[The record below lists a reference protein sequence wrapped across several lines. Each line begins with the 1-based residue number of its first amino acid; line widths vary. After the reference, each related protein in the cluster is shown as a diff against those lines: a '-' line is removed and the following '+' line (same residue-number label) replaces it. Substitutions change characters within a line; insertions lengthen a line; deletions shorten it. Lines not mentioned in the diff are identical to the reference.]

1 MSVRLRRCAIPQA
14 PRVPPRAYCIRT
26 VHCIWRPCSCALHG
40 ETFLCCIPI
49 CHVLSWGVPFT
60 CFMTGTPLVLPDAD
74 VSAPTLAKA
83 IAATSP
89 RVAHGVP
96 TIWIQLFVH
105 YMHNPPERMTLTEI
119 YAGGSPVPPTLIKM
133 WEERYGV
140 DVVHVWGMVETS
152 TVGSVARPPQGA
164 SGDTRW
170 AYRISQGRIPASL
183 EYRVVNDGQV
193 VARTDRNAGELQ
205 VRGNLVTGSYYHSP
219 TAEPGEIASEF
230 RGKQVEAAESKFTAD
245 GWLRTG
251 DVGSVTK
258 DGFLT
263 VEDRARDVI
272 RSGGEWIYSVQL
284 ENLIMSD
291 PLVVEAAVI
300 GYPDKQWVERP
311 LAVTVLAEGATP
323 TIETAER
330 LRAIMRKEL
339 PSWMLPEYWTFVKS
353 IDKTSVGKFD
363 KKDLRTHLAEGEYNI
378 IRLKGPGE
386 SQRLTSTEATDLSRE
401 N

>member
-1 MSVRLRRCAIPQA
+1 PRGTGPGA
-14 PRVPPRAYCIRT
+14 PRP
-26 VHCIWRPCSCALHG
+26 
-40 ETFLCCIPI
+40 
-49 CHVLSWGVPFT
+49 
-60 CFMTGTPLVLPDAD
+60 
-74 VSAPTLAKA
+74 
-83 IAATSP
+83 
-89 RVAHGVP
+89 
-96 TIWIQLFVH
+96 
-105 YMHNPPERMTLTEI
+105 
-119 YAGGSPVPPTLIKM
+119 AGPHRGP
-133 WEERYGV
+133 
-140 DVVHVWGMVETS
+140 
-152 TVGSVARPPQGA
+152 RPPPA
-164 SGDTRW
+164 RRADTRW

-230 RGKQVEAAESKFTAD
+230 RGKQVEAAEGKFTAD

-291 PLVVEAAVI
+291 ELVVEAAVI

-311 LAVTVLAEGATP
+311 LAVTVLAEGASP

-330 LRAIMRKEL
+330 LRASMRKEL

-386 SQRLTSTEATDLSRE
+386 SQRLAATEATELSRE